1 MLNTIPRNSGVM
13 FSQRLKPVLQYQ
25 ICTLTAENINKFRQF
40 RIYAEDDLVM
50 PELDINPDIPK
61 LDILKISAETIKK
74 KIDNLK
80 IDKSP
85 GPDNIHPRILSRE
98 LSNILSEPLSII
110 YNNSFTSSVCPD
122 EWRCANVIALFKK
135 GDHKYAGNY
144 RPISL
149 ICIVCKVLETIV
161 RESIVNHMQ
170 VHKLY
175 SNKQFGFIS
184 GRSTV
189 LQLLDGQKF

>member
-1 MLNTIPRNSGVM
+1 LN
-13 FSQRLKPVLQYQ
+13 
-25 ICTLTAENINKFRQF
+25 
-40 RIYAEDDLVM
+40 
-50 PELDINPDIPK
+50 
-61 LDILKISAETIKK
+61 ISTETIKK
-74 KIDNLK
+74 KLDNLK

-85 GPDNIHPRILSRE
+85 GPDNIHPRILRE

-110 YNNSFTSSVCPD
+110 CNNSFTNSVCPD

-135 GDHKYAGNY
+135 GDNKYAGNY
-144 RPISL
+144 RPNSL
-149 ICIVCKVLETIV
+149 TCIVCKVLETIV
-161 RESIVNHMQ
+161 RESIVNHMK

-189 LQLLDGQKF
+189 F